1 MTGLLD
7 VNALIALIDSDHVDH
22 STMEAWFLRQHH
34 AGWATC
40 PLTENGVIRVLSQ
53 PTYPSG
59 QRTPA
64 EVVQILAALKNA
76 FRSTYSFWADGL
88 SLIDDG
94 IFDAAMI
101 VSSRQVTDVYL
112 LGLVRHHEATLVS
125 FDRSLAWQAIRGGS
139 KALVHLP
146 RS

>member
-1 MTGLLD
+1 MPGLLD

-22 STMEAWFLRQHH
+22 STMEVWFLRHH
-34 AGWATC
+34 QAGWATC

-64 EVVQILAALKNA
+64 EVVQILGALKNA
-76 FRSTYSFWADGL
+76 FRSTYTFWPDAL
-88 SLIDDG
+88 SLTNDE
-94 IFDAAMI
+94 IFDAPMI
-101 VSSRQVTDVYL
+101 VSSRQVTDAYL
-112 LGLVRHHEATLVS
+112 LGLARHHDATLVS

-139 KALVHLP
+139 KALVQLP
-146 RS
+146 RN